1 MIPGAFRG
9 RRARPTSAKALKH
22 RRVVDDSVDS
32 IIYEDVEEEQE
43 EEAEMTVAAEV
54 TSQDTSLT
62 SGQDTRDTRYGDTLG
77 ETLETGETLGE
88 TLEGEMV
95 SESLDCGCGQDS
107 VDSVDCAKLTEHPDS
122 GAVHGALGGNLEASH
137 RPSRCD
143 ISPSP
148 YGAPLCL
155 APSLNV
161 TQGARIAEEPDQQRM
176 REFPEVKMQEPGG
189 TYGDE
194 GPLRKDGH
202 GEDVSEGTVPGGPV
216 HVLIKDLHIEDF
228 TALGALEPRSSSP
241 PPRPEMS
248 NVS

>member
-32 IIYEDVEEEQE
+32 IIYEDDEEEQE

-62 SGQDTRDTRYGDTLG
+62 SGQDTRDTRYEDTLGETLETLG
-77 ETLETGETLGE
+77 ETLETGE
-88 TLEGEMV
+88 V

-161 TQGARIAEEPDQQRM
+161 ITQGARIAEEPDQQRM
-176 REFPEVKMQEPGG
+176 RDLAHIHSKF
-189 TYGDE
+189 
-194 GPLRKDGH
+194 L
-202 GEDVSEGTVPGGPV
+202 
-216 HVLIKDLHIEDF
+216 HVF
-228 TALGALEPRSSSP
+228 TSLLKAHELSLFHA
-241 PPRPEMS
+241 
-248 NVS
+248 VTHC

>member
-62 SGQDTRDTRYGDTLG
+62 SGQDTRDTRYEDTLGETLETLGETLG
-77 ETLETGETLGE
+77 ETLETGE
-88 TLEGEMV
+88 V
-95 SESLDCGCGQDS
+95 SESLDWGCGQDS
-107 VDSVDCAKLTEHPDS
+107 VDSVDCAKLTEIHPD

-176 REFPEVKMQEPGG
+176 REDAG
-189 TYGDE
+189 TRRHIWRCRSIAE
-194 GPLRKDGH
+194 GWPWGRRL
-202 GEDVSEGTVPGGPV
+202 
-216 HVLIKDLHIEDF
+216 
-228 TALGALEPRSSSP
+228 
-241 PPRPEMS
+241 
-248 NVS
+248 

>member
-176 REFPEVKMQEPGG
+176 REDAG
-189 TYGDE
+189 T
-194 GPLRKDGH
+194 RR
-202 GEDVSEGTVPGGPV
+202 
-216 HVLIKDLHIEDF
+216 HIW
-228 TALGALEPRSSSP
+228 R
-241 PPRPEMS
+241 
-248 NVS
+248 